1 MTAGDLNQC
10 RIMEKALAASG
21 HPNEYDVSTY
31 TPYSQLVA
39 SGSPFASL
47 LNSMALQE
55 AVHVTGSTMG
65 GALPKTHSWQVRQNY
80 CVW

>member
-1 MTAGDLNQC
+1 
-10 RIMEKALAASG
+10 MEKALAASG